1 MNIERRDILSR
12 ILERVREMQPTIT
25 EDLAIK
31 IEEQIRHEYEGEQ
44 VYIQK
49 KSHQSRTQK
58 IKRMFT
64 GNNIQEVMRECGV
77 SHMTVYR
84 AISRK

>member
-1 MNIERRDILSR
+1 MNAERRDILSR

-25 EDLAIK
+25 EELAIK

-49 KSHQSRTQK
+49 KSHITRTQK

-64 GNNIQEVMRECGV
+64 GNNVQDVMLECGV
-77 SHMTVYR
+77 SRRTVYR
-84 AISRK
+84 AISRR